1 MFGGK
6 WTGGRRLSPTAFS
19 SGSAA
24 IWLDQWPYYRA
35 VGQKVKIF
43 VKNGRDEVSGRWP
56 EEKEPRPR
64 IWAVG
69 HCKGYRPRVIC
80 PSARAEIQ
88 WPNTRIGSNIQ
99 CPGHQS
105 RIYVVEVSMVFAPH
119 AFKAFFIWGLA
130 FYESQ
135 PHEARVYE
143 VMFPS
148 FATIKEFFF
157 QRRRQHWMRS
167 FANASPIAHSI
178 CQPKQPSQLERS
190 TANAAHP
197 DMVEATSI
205 YLGSCLVHHWHLGRD
220 WLGFRSAFS
229 SNDTVNV
236 GMREIF
242 KDGAIQRVRYLV
254 TWFDRV
260 ETDAGMGACDG
271 NAILATTQH
280 SRRHRSQQRGVLQ
293 QSKPPDF
300 ALSSSTRRWP
310 SRCEPGNHMLVELAE
325 KEIMATPLVLDA
337 LADLRRHSDAS
348 LAIRIDYVCDTFA
361 AASGLA
367 SPNDPTYESLEIAK
381 LSPYRELQQVFAAG
395 LKRLLDRLPGVELD
409 KWAFQ
414 SPEVFAAGFKAAKPT
429 MNEIAALVHCLHDG
443 WRGKPGEEN
452 SSYCEYLMIQ
462 EIASEVVEKMGDCK
476 IVALRPEN
484 LAP

>member
-1 MFGGK
+1 MD
-6 WTGGRRLSPTAFS
+6 LDL
-19 SGSAA
+19 SAA
-24 IWLDQWPYYRA
+24 HLGRLDIVTDLRRGGLYG
-35 VGQKVKIF
+35 V
-43 VKNGRDEVSGRWP
+43 
-56 EEKEPRPR
+56 
-64 IWAVG
+64 
-69 HCKGYRPRVIC
+69 C
-80 PSARAEIQ
+80 PA
-88 WPNTRIGSNIQ
+88 
-99 CPGHQS
+99 C
-105 RIYVVEVSMVFAPH
+105 V
-119 AFKAFFIWGLA
+119 KAFFIWGLA

-148 FATIKEFFF
+148 FATIKEFSVLAFDF
-157 QRRRQHWMRS
+157 CTR
-167 FANASPIAHSI
+167 
-178 CQPKQPSQLERS
+178 ERS
-190 TANAAHP
+190 PEEKAALDAQLRQRLTDCTLYLSAEATESAREEHREMAAHP

-260 ETDAGMGACDG
+260 ETRMLAWELVMVMLFWRPH
-271 NAILATTQH
+271 NTLVAIAANNEAFFSNL
-280 SRRHRSQQRGVLQ
+280 SRQISLSVLQ
-293 QSKPPDF
+293 LDGGHLVASQ
-300 ALSSSTRRWP
+300 AI
-310 SRCEPGNHMLVELAE
+310 NMLVELAE
-325 KEIMATPLVLDA
+325 KMNGQFSLAGTILSVAQRHLFFDA

-381 LSPYRELQQVFAAG
+381 LSPYRELQQVVNRVIGTRVCSLTGCGRTSDMGDGLRRCTGCMTVAYCSVEHSMVNWRRHEGFCRG

-452 SSYCEYLMIQ
+452 SSYCEAIMRHIQYLMIQ

>member
-1 MFGGK
+1 MD
-6 WTGGRRLSPTAFS
+6 LDL
-19 SGSAA
+19 SAA
-24 IWLDQWPYYRA
+24 HLGRLDIVTDLRR
-35 VGQKVKIF
+35 G
-43 VKNGRDEVSGRWP
+43 
-56 EEKEPRPR
+56 
-64 IWAVG
+64 
-69 HCKGYRPRVIC
+69 
-80 PSARAEIQ
+80 
-88 WPNTRIGSNIQ
+88 
-99 CPGHQS
+99 
-105 RIYVVEVSMVFAPH
+105 
-119 AFKAFFIWGLA
+119 GLYA

-148 FATIKEFFF
+148 FGDHQEFLSSLLTSVRVSAV
-157 QRRRQHWMRS
+157 QGEGS
-167 FANASPIAHSI
+167 IGCAASPRLTDCTLYLSAEATESAREEHS
-178 CQPKQPSQLERS
+178 EM
-190 TANAAHP
+190 AAHP

-205 YLGSCLVHHWHLGRD
+205 YLGSCLVHHWHLVRD

-260 ETDAGMGACDG
+260 ETRMLAWELVMFF
-271 NAILATTQH
+271 NSTVAISLRA
-280 SRRHRSQQRGVLQ
+280 R
-293 QSKPPDF
+293 QS
-300 ALSSSTRRWP
+300 T
-310 SRCEPGNHMLVELAE
+310 CLVELAE
-325 KEIMATPLVLDA
+325 KMNGQFSLAGTILSVAQRHLFFDA

-348 LAIRIDYVCDTFA
+348 LAIRIDYR
-361 AASGLA
+361 S
-367 SPNDPTYESLEIAK
+367 SISKRPTYESLEIAK
-381 LSPYRELQQVFAAG
+381 LSPYRELQQVVNRVIGTRVCSLTGCGRTSDMATGSGVCTGCMTVAYCSVEHSMVNWRRHEGFCRG

-452 SSYCEYLMIQ
+452 SSYCEAIMRHIQYLMIQ

-484 LAP
+484 LAHN